1 MTAPDTIDY
10 LAEEIMQE
18 HLKRVEKQSMIKYL
32 ESELSHT
39 EKAISNLIACME
51 QGIVTD
57 STKRRLEELEL
68 RKDELTHQI
77 IAEKVKNRIDV
88 TKNGIKDYMTQAL
101 TKVPQLMINLL
112 VKNIVL
118 YKDKIEITLNYTD
131 NKRPD
136 GDDNRK
142 VFSFYTYNSEIYI
155 NTSKKQNYEIEF
167 LI

>member
-1 MTAPDTIDY
+1 
-10 LAEEIMQE
+10 
-18 HLKRVEKQSMIKYL
+18 
-32 ESELSHT
+32 
-39 EKAISNLIACME
+39 ME
-51 QGIVTD
+51 QGIITD

-68 RKDELTHQI
+68 RKDELAHQI
-77 IAEKVKNRIDV
+77 IAEKVKNRINV

-131 NKRPD
+131 SKRPD
-136 GDDNRK
+136 GDDSRK